1 MEAFAEKERRWVMM
15 VARFFI
21 GVGAGTIGV
30 MRAYAATASSLKDR
44 ARAITFIQA
53 SYVIGMTLGPGIQ
66 VCGGFFGFENLGFF
80 TFFFQ
85 ALNVCNFFEIKLS
98 KSCQLIQCSALNLLQ
113 IVN

>member
-1 MEAFAEKERRWVMM
+1 MILSNIIFCFVEGFPEKQRRWVMM

-53 SYVIGMTLGPGIQ
+53 SYVIGMTFGPGIQ
-66 VCGGFFGFENLGFF
+66 VGAFLEVV
-80 TFFFQ
+80 Q
-85 ALNVCNFFEIKLS
+85 KIPVILS
-98 KSCQLIQCSALNLLQ
+98 
-113 IVN
+113 